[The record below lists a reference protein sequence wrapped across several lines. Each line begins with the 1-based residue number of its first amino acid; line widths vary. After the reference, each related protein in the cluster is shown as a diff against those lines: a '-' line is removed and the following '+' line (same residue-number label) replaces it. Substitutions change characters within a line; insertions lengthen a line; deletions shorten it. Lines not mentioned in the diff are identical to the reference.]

1 MKKINII
8 IILINL
14 VVLSFAAIYIYQKKE
29 MITENVLFA
38 KKVSSITSINDLNSI
53 NNPFNLDFAINT
65 VGEKNTILM
74 SSKNEKDFENNFFNL
89 QHVMI
94 ELRRQIKM
102 ENIISAELVNIN
114 DYKKKLKTSDCL
126 EIKNLCG
133 IKIEKVF
140 K

>member
-14 VVLSFAAIYIYQKKE
+14 VVLCFAAIYIYQKKE
-29 MITENVLFA
+29 IIAENILFA
-38 KKVSSITSINDLNSI
+38 KKVSSIASINDLNSI

>member
-29 MITENVLFA
+29 IIAENVLFA
-38 KKVSSITSINDLNSI
+38 KRVSSITSINDLNSI

-74 SSKNEKDFENNFFNL
+74 SSKNEKDFKNNFFNL

-133 IKIEKVF
+133 IKIEKVL

>member
-29 MITENVLFA
+29 IIAENVLFA

>member
-74 SSKNEKDFENNFFNL
+74 SSKNEKDFKNNFFNL

>member
-1 MKKINII
+1 
-8 IILINL
+8 
-14 VVLSFAAIYIYQKKE
+14 
-29 MITENVLFA
+29 
-38 KKVSSITSINDLNSI
+38 
-53 NNPFNLDFAINT
+53 
-65 VGEKNTILM
+65 
-74 SSKNEKDFENNFFNL
+74 
-89 QHVMI
+89 MI

>member
-14 VVLSFAAIYIYQKKE
+14 VVLCFAAIYIYQKKE
-29 MITENVLFA
+29 IIAENILFA

-53 NNPFNLDFAINT
+53 KNPFNLDFAINT
-65 VGEKNTILM
+65 LGEKNTILM

>member
-1 MKKINII
+1 
-8 IILINL
+8 
-14 VVLSFAAIYIYQKKE
+14 

-74 SSKNEKDFENNFFNL
+74 SSKNEKDFKNNFFNL

>member
-29 MITENVLFA
+29 IIAENVLFA

-74 SSKNEKDFENNFFNL
+74 SSKNEKDFKNNFFNL

>member
-29 MITENVLFA
+29 IIAENILFA
-38 KKVSSITSINDLNSI
+38 KKVSSIASINDLNSI

>member
-29 MITENVLFA
+29 IIAENVLFA

-65 VGEKNTILM
+65 VGENNTILM
-74 SSKNEKDFENNFFNL
+74 SSKNEKDFKNNFFNL